1 MIEKGEHTM
10 SGKSGRR
17 ATTDLVA
24 AMALILSTIVVTWL
38 LKTQEMGPALRL
50 ALVLAQV
57 TVWGFALLS
66 YFRLIQ
72 LLDELQRRVH
82 LEALAIAFSGLAV
95 AILACEYLRKA
106 GFISFLKPDHVL
118 MMMLILW
125 PLGFV
130 IAWRRYQ

>member
-1 MIEKGEHTM
+1 M
-10 SGKSGRR
+10 SEKSGRR
-17 ATTDLVA
+17 ATTVLVV

-72 LLDELQRRVH
+72 LLDELQRRMH

>member
-1 MIEKGEHTM
+1 M